1 MAGSGI
7 NVLVG
12 VGRARGRSCEEG
24 LKTAGAS
31 ATKGGR
37 EANKNAR
44 EREPNRIVRA
54 NRVLGQ
60 RERRADRR
68 RLRGGYE
75 LREGVS
81 EMRGLWRDV
90 LVGGWSSRSEGVKE

>member
-1 MAGSGI
+1 M

-12 VGRARGRSCEEG
+12 AGRARGRGRAWARVGARGRSCEKG

-37 EANKNAR
+37 EASKNAR

-60 RERRADRR
+60 RERRADGR
-68 RLRGGYE
+68 RLRGG
-75 LREGVS
+75 
-81 EMRGLWRDV
+81 
-90 LVGGWSSRSEGVKE
+90 